1 MKQKLFISIILFNF
15 YALVNS
21 IDLNTIIKT
30 GALIASNYNSISY
43 IKNIFNA
50 QQKLKN
56 VQDVELNNHPNYKKT
71 LEQIMHQCDPNN
83 KNILIYHCRD
93 DEHYLKGNVFENKIL
108 LNTLTTVSISK
119 ETTDFK
125 NFEPIAKSIIRHE
138 IGHIEN
144 DHLRK
149 LDKAQTFTKYSSLA
163 LIPIFQAIS
172 EDTHTNLLTKCGS
185 MVALATTKCLF
196 DKIYIALKRQ
206 QFEKEADQYAI
217 KHARSE
223 ELESMAGYYGHLA
236 KGEPQSF
243 FINLFDTH
251 PPLMKRS
258 QMFASAA
265 KDKKRIELLQ
275 EFNVMKKQLKNAHK
289 PLSLHNKIP
298 SSLDDID

>member
-1 MKQKLFISIILFNF
+1 MKKLFIAFLFFIIHSMVYGFDF
-15 YALVNS
+15 
-21 IDLNTIIKT
+21 KT
-30 GALIASNYNSISY
+30 LITLGCSLASNYNSISY
-43 IKNIFNA
+43 IKNIFEA
-50 QQKLKN
+50 QKTLKN
-56 VQDVELNNHPNYKKT
+56 VQNMELNNHPYYKET
-71 LEQIMHQCDPNN
+71 LDQIMHQCAPNN
-83 KNILIYHCRD
+83 NNILIHHCRD
-93 DEHYLKGNVFENKIL
+93 DEHYLQGNVLGNKIL
-108 LNTLTTVSISK
+108 LNTLTTASISN
-119 ETTDFK
+119 ENTNFK
-125 NFEPIAKSIIRHE
+125 NFEPIAKSVIRHE

-172 EDTHTNLLTKCGS
+172 EDPNTNILTKCGS
-185 MVALATTKCLF
+185 MVTLATTKCLF
-196 DKIYIALKRQ
+196 DKIYIALKKQ

-217 KHARSE
+217 KHASSE
-223 ELESMAGYYGHLA
+223 ELESMAGYFGHLA

-258 QMFASAA
+258 HMFASAA

-275 EFNVMKKQLKNAHK
+275 EFTVMKTQLKNVHK

-298 SSLDDID
+298 SSFDDID